1 MKINFEAVK
10 EVGKGILGCT
20 ALVACTIASMAC
32 DLSNDSDEKGNK
44 SKEAIGYADVIA
56 EILKTDMPS
65 YRKDEIISIIPMNAS
80 AEVYKVVINVVNS
93 DEPSYRKISII
104 NTLFEKM
111 KESE

>member
-1 MKINFEAVK
+1 
-10 EVGKGILGCT
+10 
-20 ALVACTIASMAC
+20 
-32 DLSNDSDEKGNK
+32 
-44 SKEAIGYADVIA
+44 
-56 EILKTDMPS
+56 
-65 YRKDEIISIIPMNAS
+65 MNAS